1 MRILASVVMYFCLV
15 LACAGAE
22 AKRNVHN
29 NYVSPLN
36 AHASKGFVVR
46 QSDMVAELN
55 TRPED
60 IKNSP
65 FVPNTGKVINTE
77 RHNTLLWA
85 GEENSDTL
93 FQAVSPVIPG
103 NMSSQVICIGQFQMG
118 GGGGDKKGQAQTTY
132 TPWRSE
138 LLNTG
143 VHIIVVHVY
152 LNYIGDRMPN
162 AYGLWDENIRIAS
175 ARMLRTVYNST
186 GDRVVLVQCG
196 YENSNIKQIR
206 ELPEYLR
213 KLKPP
218 VEHGSVRTY
227 STIGHG
233 GEWTFASKHTMNVL
247 YSATEKDH
255 ELVGDKE
262 DFEFIYNAQNPT
274 TPPVAPKPG
283 QLLGLTIQDYAAFLD
298 PFLSKKALIN
308 LYHCF
313 SGTDYDFPTR
323 NETTSI
329 AKQFKSSFETG
340 KEVTVVGIADLSS
353 GRCWG
358 KPVDENKSGSID
370 LQEIRSGPPM
380 PEDGSL
386 WKFFTP
392 VDSISTK

>member
-1 MRILASVVMYFCLV
+1 VRILASVVMYFCLV

-118 GGGGDKKGQAQTTY
+118 GGGGDKKGQAQTIY

-152 LNYIGDRMPN
+152 LNNTGDRTPEGN
-162 AYGLWDENIRIAS
+162 VYNVSLEDIRIAS
-175 ARMLRTVYNST
+175 ARMLRTVYKST

-196 YENSNIKQIR
+196 YGDSDIKQIR
-206 ELPEYLR
+206 ELPNYLQS
-213 KLKPP
+213 LNPI
-218 VEHGSVRTY
+218 VEHGTVRTY

-233 GEWTFASKHTMNVL
+233 GWWTLDKHIMKVL
-247 YSATEKDH
+247 HSATAKDY
-255 ELVGDKE
+255 EFVGDKE
-262 DFEFIYNAQNPT
+262 DFEFIYNAQTGT
-274 TPPVAPKPG
+274 TPPVAPNPG

-308 LYHCF
+308 LYHCY

-323 NETTSI
+323 NEKTSI
-329 AKQFKSSFETG
+329 AKQFKSSFEMG

-358 KPVDENKSGSID
+358 KPVDENKNGSID
-370 LQEIRSGPPM
+370 FDEIEIRTGPPI
-380 PEDGSL
+380 PEGESS

-392 VDSISTK
+392 VD